1 MRSFRLIGLLNRKI
15 DALNEGVLKIAHVVT
30 DKLTTKEVETE
41 KLCIGTTCIT
51 ELELKEILSS
61 RNRNSSVTAVG
72 STSNQQDHTLVSNTD
87 SSSTTSSSSAL
98 IPMIETSSVT
108 SINMSTPDLPVIPQV
123 GEASSTSVVGEVFNN
138 TQIVEETVV
147 AETEIAT
154 PSPST
159 E

>member
-1 MRSFRLIGLLNRKI
+1 
-15 DALNEGVLKIAHVVT
+15 
-30 DKLTTKEVETE
+30 
-41 KLCIGTTCIT
+41 
-51 ELELKEILSS
+51 
-61 RNRNSSVTAVG
+61 
-72 STSNQQDHTLVSNTD
+72 
-87 SSSTTSSSSAL
+87 
-98 IPMIETSSVT
+98 MIETSSVT

-154 PSPST
+154 QSPST